1 MGRRTVTE
9 KGNLDR
15 QIEVVDD
22 RVAEILRRKS
32 PAERVEIIFD
42 LNRTMRV
49 MIAGHLRSRHPGW
62 TEEQVQAEVA
72 RRMTRGTT

>member
-1 MGRRTVTE
+1 MADKRDI
-9 KGNLDR
+9 DR

-42 LNRTMRV
+42 LNRTMRL
-49 MIAGHLRSRHPGW
+49 MIAGYLRSCHPDW
-62 TEEQVQAEVA
+62 TEEQVLAQVA
-72 RRMTRGTT
+72 RRMTRGTG